1 MSIPL
6 NCTNFVLVPV
16 SPCRPIFGV
25 NILNIL
31 FRKVGQTSVMS
42 RYNTTNVHSKNELV
56 DNGESQRFSQHVFHM
71 GVE

>member
-1 MSIPL
+1 
-6 NCTNFVLVPV
+6 
-16 SPCRPIFGV
+16 
-25 NILNIL
+25 
-31 FRKVGQTSVMS
+31 MS